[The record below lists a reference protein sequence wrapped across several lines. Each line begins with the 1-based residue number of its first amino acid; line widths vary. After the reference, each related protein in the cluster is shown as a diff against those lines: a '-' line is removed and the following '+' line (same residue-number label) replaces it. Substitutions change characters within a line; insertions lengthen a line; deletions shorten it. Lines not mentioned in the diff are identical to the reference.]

1 MWSAVYL
8 LLLNSAEAL
17 RQVTSAAVIDDSG
30 ATVLLRAVR
39 GVLREYVQEAQQD
52 PASQV
57 LYHPHY
63 TILNLLNPTNPIL
76 HYSH

>member
-1 MWSAVYL
+1 MWSTVYL

-17 RQVTSAAVIDDSG
+17 RQVTGAAVIDDSG
-30 ATVLLRAVR
+30 AAVLLRAVR
-39 GVLREYVQEAQQD
+39 GVLREYVQEAQQN

-57 LYHPHY
+57 LYHSHY
-63 TILNLLNPTNPIL
+63 TILHLLDPTNPLL